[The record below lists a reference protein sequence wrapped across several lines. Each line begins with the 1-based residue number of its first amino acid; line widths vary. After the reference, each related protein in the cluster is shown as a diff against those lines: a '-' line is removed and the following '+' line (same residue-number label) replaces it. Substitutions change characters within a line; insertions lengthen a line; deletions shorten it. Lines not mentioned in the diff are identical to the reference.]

1 MAQPIV
7 YFEIV
12 GADAALLRS
21 YYSELLGWRF
31 ETDTPPRGFDYAL
44 VRANDAGVRGAI
56 GAAPRGTGGYVT
68 FYVAVTDVETTLA
81 RAQSL
86 GGKRIFGPD
95 RVSDTFELGMFK
107 DPEGHVVGVLADYDG
122 SRSPAP
128 APPAS

>member
-1 MAQPIV
+1 MAQSII

-21 YYSELLGWRF
+21 YYAELLGWRF
-31 ETDTPPRGFDYAL
+31 DTDAPPRGFDYAL
-44 VRANDAGVRGAI
+44 VRASDAGIRGAV
-56 GAAPRGTGGYVT
+56 GAAPPGTGGYVT
-68 FYVAVTDVETTLA
+68 FYVGVADVETTLA
-81 RAQSL
+81 RAQGL

-122 SRSPAP
+122 AARPTRPAR
-128 APPAS
+128 